1 MAHIIGFFAR
11 ADFFAASVACLTERA
26 GTAVH
31 DQPRI
36 KSNDP
41 RRITMKTNQYRS
53 HSIAAALAATF
64 VTTVLV
70 SSLVESF
77 EPAQL
82 LRIEDQAARETVIAL
97 ERRPA
102 AAPADWT

>member
-1 MAHIIGFFAR
+1 
-11 ADFFAASVACLTERA
+11 
-26 GTAVH
+26 
-31 DQPRI
+31 
-36 KSNDP
+36 
-41 RRITMKTNQYRS
+41 MKTNQYRS

-82 LRIEDQAARETVIAL
+82 LGIGGESAREIVVAL
-97 ERRPA
+97 ERRPSA
-102 AAPADWT
+102 DRTDWT

>member
-1 MAHIIGFFAR
+1 
-11 ADFFAASVACLTERA
+11 
-26 GTAVH
+26 
-31 DQPRI
+31 
-36 KSNDP
+36 
-41 RRITMKTNQYRS
+41 
-53 HSIAAALAATF
+53 
-64 VTTVLV
+64 V